1 MIVNETIVNFSKG
14 GKVVAAKKLKTDD
27 IHIMNLAKMVG
38 DPRSILYQKEELL
51 AYDCDGFTIH
61 KHMPKAVVFP
71 KDTEEVAEIVKYCAE
86 NELPFLAR
94 GAGTGLSGG
103 AIPLNNEII
112 ISMVRMKKL
121 IRVDLENRR
130 AVVEPGF
137 INLKLTNSIS
147 DNGYYYAPDP
157 SSQSC
162 CTIGGNVAE
171 NAGGAHC
178 LKYGVTTNHILGLEV
193 VLPNGEIVEIGKNGI
208 QDEPGYDLLGLLT
221 GSEGTL
227 CIVTKITVRILKNP
241 EAKQTVLAYFDH
253 VEDGSQAVSDIIS
266 AGIVPAAL
274 EMMDKTA
281 IEGVEAAAF
290 PVGHPKDI
298 EAVLLIEVDGIA
310 AGINEQ
316 INQILDVCK
325 KRNVREVRAAKDDQE
340 RERWW
345 ANRKT
350 GFGAM
355 GAISPDYLVQD
366 GVIPRSKLPDVLQ
379 QIKQISE
386 QSGLRIA
393 NIFHAGDGNLHPLVL
408 FDARK
413 PGEIDKALAAGSA
426 CLKACAD
433 VGGTITGE
441 HGVGIE
447 KREEMRFVF
456 NDDEIIAQT
465 NIRDVFNPRNLL
477 NAGKL
482 FPTPGRCVEIKK
494 EQKSF
499 LYT

>member
-1 MIVNETIVNFSKG
+1 MMSVIKINT
-14 GKVVAAKKLKTDD
+14 TDK
-27 IHIMNLAKMVG
+27 HIINLAAIVDG
-38 DPRSILYQKEELL
+38 PRSILYKKADLL

-61 KHMPKAVVFP
+61 KHLPKAVVFP
-71 KDTEEVAEIVKYCAE
+71 KNTEEVSKLVKYCSDYG
-86 NELPFLAR
+86 LPFLAR

-103 AIPLNNEII
+103 AIPINGEVI

-121 IRVDLENRR
+121 ISVDLENRR

-137 INLKLTNSIS
+137 VNLKLTNSIS
-147 DNGYYYAPDP
+147 DRGYYYAPDP
-157 SSQSC
+157 SSQYC

-193 VLPNGEIVEIGKNGI
+193 VLPNGEIIEIGRNGVM
-208 QDEPGYDLLGLLT
+208 DEPGYDLLGLLT

-227 CIVTKITVRILKNP
+227 GIVTKITVRILKNP
-241 EAKQTVLAYFDH
+241 EGKQTVLAYFDK

-281 IEGVEAAAF
+281 IEAVEAAAF

-310 AGINEQ
+310 AGIEEQ
-316 INQILDVCK
+316 INQILEVCK
-325 KRNVREVRAAKDDQE
+325 KSNVREVRAARDEEE
-340 RERWW
+340 RGRWW

-366 GVIPRSKLPDVLQ
+366 GVIPRSKLPEVLRK
-379 QIKQISE
+379 IAQISE
-386 QSGLRIA
+386 ESGLRIA

-413 PGEIDKALAAGSA
+413 SGEIERALAAGSL
-426 CLKACAD
+426 CLKACAE

-456 NDDEIIAQT
+456 KEEEIIAQT
-465 NIRDVFNPRNLL
+465 NIREVFNPDNLL

-494 EQKSF
+494 EMKAQ
-499 LYT
+499 

>member
-1 MIVNETIVNFSKG
+1 M
-14 GKVVAAKKLKTDD
+14 AKKGIQSKDQ
-27 IHIMNLAKMVG
+27 HILNLAGIVG
-38 DPRSILYQKEELL
+38 YDPVRKSILYDKEDLL

-61 KHMPKAVVFP
+61 KHLPKAVVFP
-71 KDTEEVAEIVKYCAE
+71 KNTEEVAAIVKYCHE
-86 NELPFLAR
+86 HDLPFLAR

-103 AIPLNNEII
+103 AIPLNGEVI

-121 IRVDLENRR
+121 LSVDFENRR

-137 INLKLTNSIS
+137 VNLKLTNSIS
-147 DNGYYYAPDP
+147 DKGYYYAPDP
-157 SSQSC
+157 SSQYC

-193 VLPNGEIVEIGKNGI
+193 VMPNGEIIDIGKNGVP
-208 QDEPGYDLLGLLT
+208 DLPGYDLLGLLT

-227 CIVTKITVRILKNP
+227 GIVTKITVRILKNP
-241 EAKQTVLAYFDH
+241 EGKQTVLAYFDK
-253 VEDGSQAVSDIIS
+253 VADGSKAVSDIIS

-281 IEGVEAAAF
+281 IQGVEAAAF
-290 PVGHPKDI
+290 PVGHPQDI

-310 AGINEQ
+310 AGIDEQ
-316 INQILDVCK
+316 INQILEVCK
-325 KRNVREVRAAKDDQE
+325 NNNVREVKAAQSEQE
-340 RERWW
+340 RARWW

-366 GVIPRSKLPDVLQ
+366 GVIPRSRLPEVLKR
-379 QIKQISE
+379 INEISE
-386 QSGLRIA
+386 EFGLRIA

-413 PGEIDKALAAGSA
+413 PGETERALEAGSL
-426 CLKACAD
+426 CLKVCAD

-456 NDDEIIAQT
+456 TDEEILAQT
-465 NIRDVFNPRNLL
+465 EIRQVFNSKNLL

-482 FPTPGRCVEIKK
+482 FPSPSRCAEVKK
-494 EQKSF
+494 EIAAASS
-499 LYT
+499 L

>member
-1 MIVNETIVNFSKG
+1 MASKKIKTNDPHIKRLAEIAG
-14 GKVVAAKKLKTDD
+14 GAD
-27 IHIMNLAKMVG
+27 
-38 DPRSILYQKEELL
+38 SILYHKEDLL
-51 AYDCDGFTIH
+51 AYDSDGFTLH
-61 KHMPKAVVFP
+61 RHLPKAVVFP
-71 KDTEEVAEIVKYCAE
+71 NNTEEVAALVKYCSDHH
-86 NELPFLAR
+86 LPFLAR

-103 AIPLNNEII
+103 AIPLNQEVI
-112 ISMVRMKKL
+112 ISLVRMKKL
-121 IRVDLENRR
+121 LSVDLENRR
-130 AVVEPGF
+130 AVVQPGF
-137 INLKLTNSIS
+137 VNLKLTNSIS
-147 DNGYYYAPDP
+147 DKGYYYAPDP
-157 SSQSC
+157 SSQYC

-193 VLPNGEIVEIGKNGI
+193 VLPNGEVIEIGANGI
-208 QDEPGYDLLGLLT
+208 PDAPGYDLLGLLT

-227 CIVTKITVRILKNP
+227 GIVTKITVRILKNP
-241 EAKQTVLAYFDH
+241 EAKQTVLAYFDK

-290 PVGHPKDI
+290 PVGHPRDI
-298 EAVLLIEVDGIA
+298 EAVLLIEVDGIL
-310 AGINEQ
+310 AGIDEQ
-316 INQILDVCK
+316 INQILDVCNC
-325 KRNVREVRAAKDDQE
+325 RNVREVKVAQDEQE
-340 RERWW
+340 RGRWW

-366 GVIPRSKLPDVLQ
+366 GVIPRSRLPEVLNK
-379 QIKQISE
+379 INQISQE
-386 QSGLRIA
+386 YGLRIA

-408 FDARK
+408 FDARI
-413 PGEIDKALAAGSA
+413 PGESEKALAAGSA
-426 CLKACAD
+426 CLRACAD

-456 NDDEIIAQT
+456 TDEEIIAQT
-465 NIRDVFNPRNLL
+465 NIREVFNPHNLL

-482 FPTPGRCVEIKK
+482 FPMPGRCVEIKRDLK
-494 EQKSF
+494 EKEAAIS
-499 LYT
+499 

>member
-1 MIVNETIVNFSKG
+1 MKRNSEKIKSKD
-14 GKVVAAKKLKTDD
+14 K
-27 IHIMNLAKMVG
+27 HIINLASIVG
-38 DPRSILYQKEELL
+38 SQAILYHKEDLVS
-51 AYDCDGFTIH
+51 YDCDGFTLH
-61 KHMPKAVVFP
+61 QHLPKAVVFP
-71 KDTEEVAEIVKYCAE
+71 KNTEEVAELVKYCS
-86 NELPFLAR
+86 NQDLPFLAR

-103 AIPLNNEII
+103 AIPVNGEVI
-112 ISMVRMKKL
+112 ISLVKMKKL
-121 IRVDLENRR
+121 ISVDLENRR

-137 INLKLTNSIS
+137 VNLKLTNSIA
-147 DNGYYYAPDP
+147 DKGYYYAPDP
-157 SSQSC
+157 SSQYC

-193 VLPNGEIVEIGKNGI
+193 VLPNGEITEIGQNGI
-208 QDEPGYDLLGLLT
+208 LDAPGYDLLGLIT

-227 CIVTKITVRILKNP
+227 GIVTKITVRILKNP
-241 EAKQTVLAYFDH
+241 EAKQTVLAYFDK

-290 PVGHPKDI
+290 PVGHPNDI
-298 EAVLLIEVDGIA
+298 EALLLIEVDGIS
-310 AGINEQ
+310 AGIEEQ
-316 INQILDVCK
+316 IKQILKVCK
-325 KRNVREVRAAKDDQE
+325 SHHVREVKVAQDEQE
-340 RERWW
+340 RGRWW

-366 GVIPRSKLPDVLQ
+366 GVIPRSKLPEVLAR
-379 QIKQISE
+379 INEISE
-386 QSGLRIA
+386 ESGLRIA
-393 NIFHAGDGNLHPLVL
+393 NIFHAGDGNLHPLIL

-413 PGEIDKALAAGSA
+413 QGETEKALEAGSA
-426 CLKACAD
+426 CLQVCAD

-447 KREEMRFVF
+447 KINEMRFVF
-456 NDDEIIAQT
+456 SDEEIKAQT
-465 NIRDVFNPRNLL
+465 DIREVFNPKNLL

-482 FPTPGRCVEIKK
+482 FPSPGRCVEIKK
-494 EQKSF
+494 EMKKAS
-499 LYT
+499 TS

>member
-1 MIVNETIVNFSKG
+1 M
-14 GKVVAAKKLKTDD
+14 AKKGIQSKDPHVL
-27 IHIMNLAKMVG
+27 NLAKIVG
-38 DPRSILYQKEELL
+38 YDPVRKSILYEKEDLL
-51 AYDCDGFTIH
+51 AYDCDGFTLH
-61 KHMPKAVVFP
+61 KHLPRVVVFP
-71 KDTEEVAEIVKYCAE
+71 KNTAEVAAIVKYCHE
-86 NELPFLAR
+86 NDLPFLAR

-103 AIPLNNEII
+103 AIPLNGEVI

-121 IRVDLENRR
+121 LSVDFENRR

-137 INLKLTNSIS
+137 VNLKLTNSIS
-147 DNGYYYAPDP
+147 DKGYYYAPDP
-157 SSQSC
+157 SSQYC

-193 VLPNGEIVEIGKNGI
+193 VLPNGEIIEIGKDGVP
-208 QDEPGYDLLGLLT
+208 DLPGYDLLGLLT

-227 CIVTKITVRILKNP
+227 GIVTKITVRILKNP
-241 EAKQTVLAYFDH
+241 EGKQTVLAYFDK
-253 VEDGSQAVSDIIS
+253 VADGSKAVSDIIS

-310 AGINEQ
+310 AGLDEQ

-325 KRNVREVRAAKDDQE
+325 NNNVREVKAAQSEQE
-340 RERWW
+340 RAKWW

-366 GVIPRSKLPDVLQ
+366 GVIPRSRLPEVLKR
-379 QIKQISE
+379 INEISE
-386 QSGLRIA
+386 EFGLRIA

-408 FDARK
+408 FDARI
-413 PGEIDKALAAGSA
+413 PGESERALEAGSL
-426 CLKACAD
+426 CLKVCAD

-456 NDDEIIAQT
+456 TDEEIMAQT
-465 NIRDVFNPRNLL
+465 EIRQVFNPKNLL

-482 FPTPGRCVEIKK
+482 FPSPGRCIEVKK
-494 EQKSF
+494 EIAAAASK
-499 LYT
+499 

>member
-1 MIVNETIVNFSKG
+1 M
-14 GKVVAAKKLKTDD
+14 AKKGIQSKDPHVL
-27 IHIMNLAKMVG
+27 NLAKIVG
-38 DPRSILYQKEELL
+38 YDPVRKSILYEKEDLL
-51 AYDCDGFTIH
+51 AYDCDGFTLH
-61 KHMPKAVVFP
+61 KHLPRVVVFP
-71 KDTEEVAEIVKYCAE
+71 KNTAEVAAIVKYCHE
-86 NELPFLAR
+86 NDLPFLAR

-103 AIPLNNEII
+103 AIPLNGEVI

-121 IRVDLENRR
+121 LSVDFENRR

-137 INLKLTNSIS
+137 VNLKLTNSIS
-147 DNGYYYAPDP
+147 DKGYYYAPDP
-157 SSQSC
+157 SSQYC

-193 VLPNGEIVEIGKNGI
+193 VLPNGEIIEIGKDGVP
-208 QDEPGYDLLGLLT
+208 DLPGYDLLGLLT

-227 CIVTKITVRILKNP
+227 GIVTKITVRILKNP
-241 EAKQTVLAYFDH
+241 EGKQTVLAYFDK
-253 VEDGSQAVSDIIS
+253 VADGSKAVSDIIS

-310 AGINEQ
+310 AGLDEQ
-316 INQILDVCK
+316 INQILEVCK
-325 KRNVREVRAAKDDQE
+325 NNNVREVKAAQSEQE
-340 RERWW
+340 RAKWW

-366 GVIPRSKLPDVLQ
+366 GVIPRSRLPEVLKR
-379 QIKQISE
+379 INEISE
-386 QSGLRIA
+386 EFGLRIA

-408 FDARK
+408 FDARI
-413 PGEIDKALAAGSA
+413 PGESERALEAGSL
-426 CLKACAD
+426 CLKVCAD

-456 NDDEIIAQT
+456 TDEEIMAQT
-465 NIRDVFNPRNLL
+465 EIRQVFNPKNLL

-482 FPTPGRCVEIKK
+482 FPSPGRCIEVKK
-494 EQKSF
+494 EIAAAASK
-499 LYT
+499 

>member
-1 MIVNETIVNFSKG
+1 MAFKKVKSSDRHINQLARIVG
-14 GKVVAAKKLKTDD
+14 GSS
-27 IHIMNLAKMVG
+27 
-38 DPRSILYQKEELL
+38 SILYRKEDLL

-61 KHMPKAVVFP
+61 KALPKAVVFP
-71 KDTEEVAEIVKYCAE
+71 KNTIEVSEVVRYCHE
-86 NELPFLAR
+86 HNLPFLAR

-103 AIPLNNEII
+103 AIPLNEEVI
-112 ISMVRMKKL
+112 ISMVRMKRL
-121 IRVDLENRR
+121 LSVDLENRR

-137 INLKLTNSIS
+137 VNLKLTNSIS
-147 DNGYYYAPDP
+147 DRGYYYAPDP
-157 SSQSC
+157 SSQYC

-193 VLPNGEIVEIGKNGI
+193 VMPNGEVIEIGKNGI
-208 QDEPGYDLLGLLT
+208 PDEPGYDLLGLIT

-227 CIVTKITVRILKNP
+227 GIVTKITVRILKNP
-241 EAKQTVLAYFDH
+241 EAKQTVLAYFNH
-253 VEDGSQAVSDIIS
+253 VSDGSQAVSDIVS

-274 EMMDKTA
+274 EMMDKVA
-281 IEGVEAAAF
+281 IEGVEAAAY

-298 EAVLLIEVDGIA
+298 EAVLLIEVDGIS
-310 AGINEQ
+310 AGIDEQ
-316 INQILDVCK
+316 IRQILDVCRN
-325 KRNVREVRAAKDDQE
+325 RNVKEVKVARDEAE
-340 RERWW
+340 RGRWW

-366 GVIPRSKLPDVLQ
+366 GVIPRSKLPEVLSR
-379 QIKQISE
+379 INQISNE
-386 QSGLRIA
+386 SGLRIA

-413 PGEIDKALAAGSA
+413 PGETQKALEAGSA
-426 CLKACAD
+426 CLKVCAD

-447 KREEMRFVF
+447 KKEEMRFVF
-456 NDDEIIAQT
+456 SDEEIKAQT
-465 NIRDVFNPRNLL
+465 DIREVFNPKNLL

-482 FPTPGRCVEIKK
+482 FPAPGRCAEVKKEIKAAA
-494 EQKSF
+494 SS
-499 LYT
+499 

>member
-1 MIVNETIVNFSKG
+1 MVRN
-14 GKVVAAKKLKTDD
+14 KVKTND
-27 IHIMNLAKMVG
+27 IHIINLAKLVSG
-38 DPRSILYQKEELL
+38 PNAILYKEEDLL
-51 AYDCDGFTIH
+51 AYDCDGFTIERH
-61 KHMPKAVVFP
+61 LPRAVVFP
-71 KDTEEVAEIVKYCAE
+71 KNTEEVSEIVKYCAA
-86 NELPFLAR
+86 NNLPFLAR

-103 AIPLNNEII
+103 AIPLNNEVI
-112 ISMVRMKKL
+112 ISLVRMKRL
-121 IRVDLENRR
+121 LEVDLENRR

-137 INLKLTNSIS
+137 VNLKLTNSIS
-147 DNGYYYAPDP
+147 DKGYYYAPDP
-157 SSQSC
+157 SSQYA

-193 VLPNGEIVEIGKNGI
+193 VLPNGEIIEIGGNGI
-208 QDEPGYDLLGLLT
+208 PDTPGYDLLGLLT

-227 CIVTKITVRILKNP
+227 GIVTKITVRILKNP
-241 EAKQTVLAYFDH
+241 EAKQTVLAYFDKI
-253 VEDGSQAVSDIIS
+253 EDGSQAVSDIIS
-266 AGIVPAAL
+266 SGIVPAAL

-310 AGINEQ
+310 AGIDGQ
-316 INQILDVCK
+316 IELILDVCRK
-325 KRNVREVRAAKDDQE
+325 YNVREVKAARDEAE
-340 RERWW
+340 RGRWW

-366 GVIPRSKLPDVLQ
+366 GVIPRSRLPEVLTR
-379 QIKQISE
+379 IKKISE
-386 QSGLRIA
+386 ESGLRIA

-408 FDARK
+408 FDSRI
-413 PGEIDKALAAGSA
+413 PGETEKAIQAGSA
-426 CLKACAD
+426 CLKVCAD
-433 VGGTITGE
+433 VGGSITGE

-447 KREEMRFVF
+447 KKEEMRFVF
-456 NDDEIIAQT
+456 KDEEIKAQT
-465 NIRDVFNPRNLL
+465 DIRDVFNPDYLL

-482 FPTPGRCVEIKK
+482 FPTPGRCAEVKREMASKR
-494 EQKSF
+494 
-499 LYT
+499 

>member
-1 MIVNETIVNFSKG
+1 MVKKSMQTIDK
-14 GKVVAAKKLKTDD
+14 D
-27 IHIMNLAKMVG
+27 IMNLAKIVG
-38 DPRSILYQKEELL
+38 EKEILFKQADLL

-61 KHMPKAVVFP
+61 KHLPKAVVFP
-71 KDTEEVAEIVKYCAE
+71 NSTKEVAEVVKYCNA
-86 NELPFLAR
+86 NQLPFLAR

-103 AIPLNNEII
+103 AIPLNGEVI
-112 ISMVRMKKL
+112 ISLVKMKRL
-121 IRVDLENRR
+121 LSVDLENRR

-137 INLKLTNSIS
+137 VNLKLTNSIA
-147 DNGYYYAPDP
+147 DKGYYYAPDP
-157 SSQSC
+157 SSQYA

-193 VLPNGEIVEIGKNGI
+193 VMPSGEIIDISTNGVL
-208 QDEPGYDLLGLLT
+208 DLPGYDLLGLLT

-227 CIVTKITVRILKNP
+227 GIVTKITVRILKNP
-241 EAKQTVLAYFDH
+241 EAKQTVLAYFDK

-266 AGIVPAAL
+266 SGIVPAAL
-274 EMMDKTA
+274 EMMDKIA
-281 IEGVEAAAF
+281 IEGVESAAF

-298 EAVLLIEVDGIA
+298 EALLLIEVDGISV
-310 AGINEQ
+310 GITEQ
-316 INQILDVCK
+316 IKQILEVCK
-325 KRNVREVRAAKDDQE
+325 TRNVREVKVAQSEEE
-340 RERWW
+340 RGRWW

-366 GVIPRSKLPDVLQ
+366 GVIPRSRLPEVLAR
-379 QIKQISE
+379 INKISE
-386 QSGLRIA
+386 ESGLRIA

-408 FDARK
+408 FDARQ
-413 PGEIDKALAAGSA
+413 PGQTEKALAAGSE
-426 CLKACAD
+426 CLRVCAD

-456 NDDEIIAQT
+456 TEREIAAQT
-465 NIRDVFNPRNLL
+465 DIRDVFNPHNLL

-482 FPTPGRCVEIKK
+482 FPSPGRCAEVKK
-494 EQKSF
+494 EMKNGREAF
-499 LYT
+499 A

>member
-1 MIVNETIVNFSKG
+1 ML
-14 GKVVAAKKLKTDD
+14 KKNRIKDLHVK
-27 IHIMNLAKMVG
+27 NLSQLVDAH
-38 DPRSILYQKEELL
+38 SILYHKEDLL

-61 KHMPKAVVFP
+61 RHLPKAVLFP
-71 KDTEEVAEIVKYCAE
+71 KNTKEVSSIVKYC
-86 NELPFLAR
+86 NEHDLPFLAR

-103 AIPLNNEII
+103 AIPLNNEVI
-112 ISMVRMKKL
+112 ISLVKMKRL
-121 IRVDLENRR
+121 LSVDYENRR

-147 DNGYYYAPDP
+147 EKGYYYAPDP
-157 SSQSC
+157 SSQYC

-193 VLPNGEIVEIGKNGI
+193 VLPNGDVIELGKQGI
-208 QDEPGYDLLGLLT
+208 PDEPGYDLLGLLT

-227 CIVTKITVRILKNP
+227 GIVTKITVRILKNP
-241 EAKQTVLAYFDH
+241 EAKQTVLAYFDR

-290 PVGHPKDI
+290 PVGHPRDI
-298 EAVLLIEVDGIA
+298 EALLLIEVDGIS
-310 AGINEQ
+310 AGIEEQ
-316 INQILDVCK
+316 ILRILDVCK
-325 KRNVREVRAAKDDQE
+325 KQNVREVNVAESEEERA
-340 RERWW
+340 RWW

-366 GVIPRSKLPDVLQ
+366 GVIPRSKLPQVLKR
-379 QIKQISE
+379 INKISE
-386 QSGLRIA
+386 ESGLRIA

-413 PGEIDKALAAGSA
+413 PGETEKALDAGSA
-426 CLKACAD
+426 CLQVCAE

-447 KREEMRFVF
+447 KKEEMRFVF
-456 NDDEIIAQT
+456 NEDEIQAQT
-465 NIRDVFNPRNLL
+465 NIREVFNPKNLL

-482 FPTPGRCVEIKK
+482 FPSPSRCAEVKK
-494 EQKSF
+494 EKKKVGYF
-499 LYT
+499 

>member
-1 MIVNETIVNFSKG
+1 MAV
-14 GKVVAAKKLKTDD
+14 LKINTTDH
-27 IHIMNLAKMVG
+27 HIINLAGIVDG
-38 DPRSILYQKEELL
+38 PRSILYKKADLL

-61 KHMPKAVVFP
+61 KHLPKAVVFP
-71 KDTEEVAEIVKYCAE
+71 KSTEEVSKLVKYCSD
-86 NELPFLAR
+86 NGLPFLAR

-103 AIPLNNEII
+103 AIPINGEVI

-121 IRVDLENRR
+121 ISVDLVNRR

-137 INLKLTNSIS
+137 VNLKLTNSIS
-147 DNGYYYAPDP
+147 DKGYYYAPDP
-157 SSQSC
+157 SSQYC

-193 VLPNGEIVEIGKNGI
+193 VLPNGEIIEIGRNGVL
-208 QDEPGYDLLGLLT
+208 DEPGYDLLGLVT

-227 CIVTKITVRILKNP
+227 GIVTKIIVRILKSP
-241 EAKQTVLAYFDH
+241 EGKQTVLAYFDK

-281 IEGVEAAAF
+281 IEAVEAAAF

-310 AGINEQ
+310 AGIEEQ
-316 INQILDVCK
+316 VNQILEVCR
-325 KRNVREVRAAKDDQE
+325 KRNVRDVRAAKDEAE
-340 RERWW
+340 RGRWW

-366 GVIPRSKLPDVLQ
+366 GVIPRSKLPEVLQ
-379 QIKQISE
+379 KITQISKE
-386 QSGLRIA
+386 FGLRIA

-413 PGEIDKALAAGSA
+413 PGEIEKALEAGSA

-456 NDDEIIAQT
+456 KEEEIRAQT
-465 NIRDVFNPRNLL
+465 NIREVFNPNNLL

-482 FPTPGRCVEIKK
+482 FPTPGRCVEIKREMK
-494 EQKSF
+494 P
-499 LYT
+499 

>member
-1 MIVNETIVNFSKG
+1 MPF
-14 GKVVAAKKLKTDD
+14 KLKTNDK
-27 IHIMNLAKMVG
+27 HIKKLAEIVNG
-38 DPRSILYQKEELL
+38 PTSILYLKEDLL

-61 KHMPKAVVFP
+61 RHLPKAVVFP
-71 KDTEEVAEIVKYCAE
+71 KNTEEVAAIVKYCSA
-86 NELPFLAR
+86 NNLPFLAR

-103 AIPLNNEII
+103 AIPINEEVI
-112 ISMVRMKKL
+112 ISLVRMKRL
-121 IRVDLENRR
+121 VNVDLENRR

-147 DNGYYYAPDP
+147 DRGYYYAPDP
-157 SSQSC
+157 SSQYC

-178 LKYGVTTNHILGLEV
+178 LKYGVTTNHILGLEI
-193 VLPNGEIVEIGKNGI
+193 VLPNGEVIEISSDGI
-208 QDEPGYDLLGLLT
+208 PDVPGYDLLGLLT

-227 CIVTKITVRILKNP
+227 GIVTKITVRILKNP
-241 EAKQTVLAYFDH
+241 EAKQTVLAYFNE
-253 VEDGSQAVSDIIS
+253 VSDGSYAVSDIIS

-274 EMMDKTA
+274 EMMDKIA

-298 EAVLLIEVDGIA
+298 AALLLIEVDGIS
-310 AGINEQ
+310 AGIDEQ
-316 INQILDVCK
+316 IEKILEVCK
-325 KRNVREVRAAKDDQE
+325 KRNVQEVKVARDEQE
-340 RERWW
+340 RARWW

-366 GVIPRSKLPDVLQ
+366 GVIPRSKLPEVLERIHQ
-379 QIKQISE
+379 VSE
-386 QSGLRIA
+386 EVGLRIA

-408 FDARK
+408 FDSRK
-413 PGEIDKALAAGSA
+413 PGETEKALKAGSA
-426 CLKACAD
+426 CLQACAD

-441 HGVGIE
+441 HGVGLE
-447 KREEMRFVF
+447 KLEEMRFVF
-456 NDDEIIAQT
+456 NEEEIQAQT
-465 NIRDVFNPRNLL
+465 AIRDVFNPKNLL

-482 FPTPGRCVEIKK
+482 FPSPSRCVEIKK
-494 EQKSF
+494 EMKATPAKSS
-499 LYT
+499 

>member
-1 MIVNETIVNFSKG
+1 MTIKG
-14 GKVVAAKKLKTDD
+14 IDTKDK
-27 IHIMNLAKMVG
+27 HILNLAEIVG
-38 DPRSILYQKEELL
+38 GARSILYHKEDLL
-51 AYDCDGFTIH
+51 AYDCDAFTVH
-61 KHMPKAVVFP
+61 KHLPRTVVFP
-71 KDTEEVAEIVKYCAE
+71 KNTQEVSQLVKYCSDHQ
-86 NELPFLAR
+86 LPFLAR

-103 AIPLNNEII
+103 AIPINNEVI
-112 ISMVRMKKL
+112 ISLVRMKKL
-121 IRVDLENRR
+121 VSVDLENRR

-147 DNGYYYAPDP
+147 DKGYYYAPDP
-157 SSQSC
+157 SSQYC

-193 VLPNGEIVEIGKNGI
+193 VLPNGDIIEVGGNGI
-208 QDEPGYDLLGLLT
+208 PDMPGYDLLGLLT

-227 CIVTKITVRILKNP
+227 GIVTKITVRILKNP
-241 EAKQTVLAYFDH
+241 ESKKTVLAYFDS
-253 VEDGSQAVSDIIS
+253 VADGSQAVSDIIS

-274 EMMDKTA
+274 EMMDKVA

-298 EAVLLIEVDGIA
+298 AAFLLIEVDGIS
-310 AGINEQ
+310 AGIDEQ
-316 INQILDVCK
+316 INLILEVCK
-325 KRNVREVRAAKDDQE
+325 KRNVRQVRAAKDEAE

-366 GVIPRSKLPDVLQ
+366 GVIPRSKLPEVLSR
-379 QIKQISE
+379 IEAISQE
-386 QSGLRIA
+386 SGLRIA

-408 FDARK
+408 FDARI
-413 PGEIDKALAAGSA
+413 PGETEKAIEAGSA
-426 CLKACAD
+426 CLQVCAD
-433 VGGTITGE
+433 AGGTITGE

-456 NDDEIIAQT
+456 KDEEIIAQT
-465 NIRDVFNPRNLL
+465 NIREVFNPYNLL

-482 FPTPGRCVEIKK
+482 FPTPGRCAEVKK
-494 EQKSF
+494 EMKEAVLS
-499 LYT
+499 

>member
-1 MIVNETIVNFSKG
+1 MGAKG
-14 GKVVAAKKLKTDD
+14 IKSNDK
-27 IHIMNLAKMVG
+27 HIQNLAAIVG
-38 DPRSILYQKEELL
+38 GEKSILYKKEDLV
-51 AYDCDGFTIH
+51 AYDCDGFTLH
-61 KHMPKAVVFP
+61 KHLPKAVVFP
-71 KDTEEVAEIVKYCAE
+71 KNTQEVSQLVKYCSD
-86 NELPFLAR
+86 NHLPFLAR

-103 AIPLNNEII
+103 AIPLNGEVI
-112 ISMVRMKKL
+112 ISLVRMKRL
-121 IRVDLENRR
+121 LSVDLENRR

-137 INLKLTNSIS
+137 VNLKLTNSIS
-147 DNGYYYAPDP
+147 DKGYYYAPDP
-157 SSQSC
+157 SSQYC

-193 VLPNGEIVEIGKNGI
+193 VLPNGQIIEIGKNGI
-208 QDEPGYDLLGLLT
+208 PDSPGYDLLGLLT

-227 CIVTKITVRILKNP
+227 GIVTKITVRILKNP
-241 EAKQTVLAYFDH
+241 EAKQTVLAYFDK
-253 VEDGSQAVSDIIS
+253 VSDGSQAVSDIVS

-274 EMMDKTA
+274 EMMDKIA

-290 PVGHPKDI
+290 PVGHPRDI
-298 EAVLLIEVDGIA
+298 DAVLLIEVDGIS
-310 AGINEQ
+310 AGIDEQ
-316 INQILDVCK
+316 INQILEVCK
-325 KRNVREVRAAKDDQE
+325 KRNVREVKVAQDEQE
-340 RERWW
+340 RGRWW

-366 GVIPRSKLPDVLQ
+366 GVIPRSRLPEVLER
-379 QIKQISE
+379 INKVSE
-386 QSGLRIA
+386 EYDLRIA

-408 FDARK
+408 FDARI
-413 PGEIDKALAAGSA
+413 PGESEKALKAGSA
-426 CLKACAD
+426 CLQICAD

-456 NDDEIIAQT
+456 KDEEIIAQT
-465 NIRDVFNPRNLL
+465 NIREVFNPDNLL

-482 FPTPGRCVEIKK
+482 FPSPGRCVEIKK
-494 EQKSF
+494 EMKAAAAR
-499 LYT
+499 

>member
-1 MIVNETIVNFSKG
+1 MTVKGIETK
-14 GKVVAAKKLKTDD
+14 DQH
-27 IHIMNLAKMVG
+27 IHNLAKIVG
-38 DPRSILYQKEELL
+38 GARSILYHKEDLL
-51 AYDCDGFTIH
+51 AYDCDAFTVH
-61 KHMPKAVVFP
+61 RHLPRAVVFP
-71 KDTEEVAEIVKYCAE
+71 KNTQEVSRLVKYCSDHQ
-86 NELPFLAR
+86 LPFLAR

-103 AIPLNNEII
+103 AIPINNEVI
-112 ISMVRMKKL
+112 ISLVRMKKL
-121 IRVDLENRR
+121 ISVDLENRR

-147 DNGYYYAPDP
+147 NKGYYYAPDP
-157 SSQSC
+157 SSQYC

-193 VLPNGEIVEIGKNGI
+193 VLPNGDIIEVGENGI
-208 QDEPGYDLLGLLT
+208 PDAPGYDLLGLLT

-227 CIVTKITVRILKNP
+227 GIVTKITVRILKNP
-241 EAKQTVLAYFDH
+241 ESKKTVLAYFDS
-253 VEDGSQAVSDIIS
+253 VADGSQAVSDIIS

-274 EMMDKTA
+274 EMMDKIA

-298 EAVLLIEVDGIA
+298 AAFLLIEVDGIS
-310 AGINEQ
+310 AGIDEQ
-316 INQILDVCK
+316 INLILEVCE
-325 KRNVREVRAAKDDQE
+325 KRNVREVKAAKDEAE

-366 GVIPRSKLPDVLQ
+366 GVIPRSKLPEVLSR
-379 QIKQISE
+379 IEEISQE
-386 QSGLRIA
+386 SGLRIA

-408 FDARK
+408 FDARI
-413 PGEIDKALAAGSA
+413 PGETERAIEAGSA
-426 CLKACAD
+426 CLQACAD
-433 VGGTITGE
+433 AGGTITGE

-456 NDDEIIAQT
+456 KDEEIIAQT
-465 NIRDVFNPRNLL
+465 NIREVFNPDNLL

-482 FPTPGRCVEIKK
+482 FPMPGRCAEVKK
-494 EQKSF
+494 EMKEVVVS
-499 LYT
+499 

>member
-1 MIVNETIVNFSKG
+1 MARKG
-14 GKVVAAKKLKTDD
+14 MQTKDP
-27 IHIMNLAKMVG
+27 HILNLAKIVG
-38 DPRSILYQKEELL
+38 DDPVRKSILYQKEDLL

-61 KHMPKAVVFP
+61 KHLPKVVVFP
-71 KDTEEVAEIVKYCAE
+71 KNTAEVAAIVKYCHE
-86 NELPFLAR
+86 NDLPFLAR

-103 AIPLNNEII
+103 AIPLNSEVI

-121 IRVDLENRR
+121 LSVDFENRR

-137 INLKLTNSIS
+137 VNLKLTNSIS
-147 DNGYYYAPDP
+147 DKGYYYAPDP
-157 SSQSC
+157 SSQYC

-193 VLPNGEIVEIGKNGI
+193 VMPNGDIIEIGKNGVP
-208 QDEPGYDLLGLLT
+208 DLPGYDLLGLLT

-227 CIVTKITVRILKNP
+227 GIVTKITVRILKNP
-241 EAKQTVLAYFDH
+241 EGKQTVLAYFDK
-253 VEDGSQAVSDIIS
+253 VADGSKAVSDIIS

-290 PVGHPKDI
+290 PVGHPQDI

-310 AGINEQ
+310 AGIDEQ
-316 INQILDVCK
+316 INQILEVCNNN
-325 KRNVREVRAAKDDQE
+325 NVREVKAAQSEQE
-340 RERWW
+340 RARWW

-366 GVIPRSKLPDVLQ
+366 GVIPRSRLPEVLKR
-379 QIKQISE
+379 INEISDE
-386 QSGLRIA
+386 FGLRIA

-413 PGEIDKALAAGSA
+413 PGEIEKALEAGSL
-426 CLKACAD
+426 CLKVCAD

-456 NDDEIIAQT
+456 TDEEILAQT
-465 NIRDVFNPRNLL
+465 EIRQVFNSKNLL

-482 FPTPGRCVEIKK
+482 FPSPGRCAEVKK
-494 EQKSF
+494 EIAAASSIG
-499 LYT
+499 

>member
-1 MIVNETIVNFSKG
+1 MAIKMST
-14 GKVVAAKKLKTDD
+14 TDK
-27 IHIMNLAKMVG
+27 HIRNLSALVDG
-38 DPRSILYQKEELL
+38 PRSILYKKSELL

-61 KHMPKAVVFP
+61 KHLPKAVVFP
-71 KDTEEVAEIVKYCAE
+71 KNTDEVSKLVKYCSD
-86 NELPFLAR
+86 NGLPFLAR

-103 AIPLNNEII
+103 AIPINGEVI

-121 IRVDLENRR
+121 ISVDLENRR

-137 INLKLTNSIS
+137 VNLKLTNSIS
-147 DNGYYYAPDP
+147 DRGYYYAPDP
-157 SSQSC
+157 SSQYC

-193 VLPNGEIVEIGKNGI
+193 VLPNGEIIEVGKNGVL
-208 QDEPGYDLLGLLT
+208 DEPGYDLLGLLT

-227 CIVTKITVRILKNP
+227 GIVTKITVRILKNP
-241 EAKQTVLAYFDH
+241 EGKQTVLAYFDK
-253 VEDGSQAVSDIIS
+253 VEDGSKAVSDIIS

-298 EAVLLIEVDGIA
+298 EAVLLIEVDGIT
-310 AGINEQ
+310 AGIEEQ
-316 INQILDVCK
+316 INQILEVCK
-325 KRNVREVRAAKDDQE
+325 KNNVREVRAAKNEEE
-340 RERWW
+340 RGRWW

-366 GVIPRSKLPDVLQ
+366 GVIPRSKLPEVLRE
-379 QIKQISE
+379 IARISE
-386 QSGLRIA
+386 ESGLRIA

-413 PGEIDKALAAGSA
+413 PGETDKALEAGSA
-426 CLKACAD
+426 CLKACAE

-456 NDDEIIAQT
+456 KEEEILAQT
-465 NIRDVFNPRNLL
+465 NIREVFNPDNLL

-494 EQKSF
+494 ELKA
-499 LYT
+499 

>member
-1 MIVNETIVNFSKG
+1 MAVKG
-14 GKVVAAKKLKTDD
+14 IKTTDR
-27 IHIMNLAKMVG
+27 HILNLANIVG
-38 DPRSILYQKEELL
+38 DARSIIYHKEDLI
-51 AYDCDGFTIH
+51 AYDCDGFTLH
-61 KHMPKAVVFP
+61 RHLPKAVVFP
-71 KDTEEVAEIVKYCAE
+71 NNTEDVAALVKYCSDHQ
-86 NELPFLAR
+86 LPFLAR

-103 AIPLNNEII
+103 AIPLNGEVI
-112 ISMVRMKKL
+112 ISLVKMKKL
-121 IRVDLENRR
+121 LSVDFENRR
-130 AVVEPGF
+130 AVVQPGF
-137 INLKLTNSIS
+137 VNLKLTNSIS
-147 DNGYYYAPDP
+147 DKGYYYAPDP
-157 SSQSC
+157 SSQYC

-193 VLPNGEIVEIGKNGI
+193 VLPNGEIIEIGANGI
-208 QDEPGYDLLGLLT
+208 PDEPGYDLLGLLT

-227 CIVTKITVRILKNP
+227 GIVTKITVRILKNP
-241 EAKQTVLAYFDH
+241 ESKKTVLAYFDK
-253 VEDGSQAVSDIIS
+253 VEDGSQAVSDIVS

-298 EAVLLIEVDGIA
+298 EAVLLIEVDGIE
-310 AGINEQ
+310 AGLDEQ

-325 KRNVREVRAAKDDQE
+325 NRNVREVRAAKDEAE
-340 RERWW
+340 RGRWW

-366 GVIPRSKLPDVLQ
+366 GVIPRSKLPEVLNK
-379 QIKQISE
+379 INKISE
-386 QSGLRIA
+386 ESGLRIA

-408 FDARK
+408 FDARI
-413 PGEIDKALAAGSA
+413 PGQSAKALEAGSA
-426 CLKACAD
+426 CLQACAD

-456 NDDEIIAQT
+456 TDEEIIAQT
-465 NIRDVFNPRNLL
+465 DIREVFNPDNLL

-482 FPTPGRCVEIKK
+482 FPMPGRCVEIKRDLK
-494 EQKSF
+494 EKETAITS
-499 LYT
+499 

>member
-1 MIVNETIVNFSKG
+1 M
-14 GKVVAAKKLKTDD
+14 ALKKLHTDD
-27 IHIMNLAKMVG
+27 KHIRALAKLVSG
-38 DPRSILYQKEELL
+38 PRSILYHEEDLIS
-51 AYDCDGFTIH
+51 YDCDGFTIY
-61 KHMPKAVVFP
+61 KALPRAVVFP
-71 KDTEEVAEIVKYCAE
+71 SNTEEVAAIVKYCHE
-86 NELPFLAR
+86 NQLPFLAR

-103 AIPLNNEII
+103 AIPLNNEVI
-112 ISMVRMKKL
+112 ISLVKMKRL
-121 IRVDLENRR
+121 ISVDYENRR
-130 AVVEPGF
+130 AVVEPGY

-147 DNGYYYAPDP
+147 HKGYYYAPDP

-178 LKYGVTTNHILGLEV
+178 LKYGVTTNHILGLEL
-193 VLPNGEIVEIGKNGI
+193 VLPNGDIVEIGKNGVL
-208 QDEPGYDLLGLLT
+208 DTPGYDLLGLLT

-227 CIVTKITVRILKNP
+227 GIVTKITVRIMKNP
-241 EAKQTVLAYFDH
+241 ESHKTVLAYFDR
-253 VEDGSQAVSDIIS
+253 VSDGSQAVSDIVS
-266 AGIVPAAL
+266 SGIIPAAL
-274 EMMDKTA
+274 EMMDQTA
-281 IEGVEAAAF
+281 IEGVEAASF

-310 AGINEQ
+310 AGIDEQ
-316 INQILDVCK
+316 IEQILDVC
-325 KRNVREVRAAKDDQE
+325 RNRHVREVKVAKDEQE
-340 RERWW
+340 RASWW

-366 GVIPRSKLPDVLQ
+366 GVIPRSQLPIVLER
-379 QIKQISE
+379 IGEISKKY
-386 QSGLRIA
+386 GLRIA

-408 FDARK
+408 FDDSI
-413 PGEIDKALAAGSA
+413 PGQSDLALAAGSE
-426 CLKACAD
+426 CLRVCAE

-456 NDDEIIAQT
+456 TDAEIIAQT
-465 NIRDVFNPRNLL
+465 NIRDVFNPHNLL

-482 FPTPGRCVEIKK
+482 FPTPGRCVEIKQELKEK
-494 EQKSF
+494 EQIR
-499 LYT
+499 LMQ